1 MLKNHI
7 KYVLINKTV
16 MPQLVYTHVE
26 PNNLLINRNGQLLK
40 NTFKKLIKLFIKSN
54 PILLQSDNA
63 DWTMID
69 QNGQQNNNNYK
80 YFLIILH
87 LLKNINYLCIYII
100 EILEMIFMILQQ
112 KIEIDL
118 QLELCILLQELNNN
132 QIKFYNSIYMLE

>member
-132 QIKFYNSIYMLE
+132 QIKFYNLIYMLE

>member
-16 MPQLVYTHVE
+16 MPQLEYTHVE

-54 PILLQSDNA
+54 PILSQLDNA